1 MYSVTSPGRPAIKML
16 SKIDASNHLPAS
28 SGGDEWQFLRIRDPE
43 QPLTESGRMA
53 LVNTVLGPIDTF
65 DMGFTLCHEH
75 VMTGSAGV
83 AHSYPELVDRAAIT
97 ERAAAD
103 LTAACEGGV
112 STFVDLTTFDLGRD
126 VRLIRDAAERS
137 GVQIIVAT
145 GTWLEVPR
153 TFWQFGPDL
162 VSKLYIRELE
172 QGIDGTDI
180 KAGVIKVAN
189 DEGGVT
195 ERGEVVLRAAA
206 RAHLATGAPIFTHTW
221 APERIGERQI
231 AIFEQEGVD
240 LTRVCIGH
248 SNDTTELDYLLGILD
263 KGCWLGLDRYPGG
276 ARNTPDWRERT
287 RVVKDLIDAG
297 RSDRILLSH
306 DHTVFHGIISSEAA
320 KIRRRDNPDGY
331 LFISRHVLPYLE
343 ELGTGQDTIRQIMTD
358 NPRRYFEG

>member
-1 MYSVTSPGRPAIKML
+1 M
-16 SKIDASNHLPAS
+16 IDAPNPLLTSAC
-28 SGGDEWQFLRIRDPE
+28 GDEQQTPRIRDAE
-43 QPLTESGRMA
+43 QPLMESDRMA
-53 LVNTVLGPIDTF
+53 LVNTVLGPIDTSN
-65 DMGFTLCHEH
+65 MGFTLCHEH

-83 AHSYPELVDRAAIT
+83 ASSYPELVDRPAII

-103 LTAACEGGV
+103 LTATREGGV

-126 VRLIRDAAERS
+126 VRLIRDAAKRS
-137 GVQIIVAT
+137 GMQIIVAT

-153 TFWQFGPDL
+153 SFWQLGADIVADL
-162 VSKLYIRELE
+162 YVRELE
-172 QGIDGTDI
+172 LGIDGTDI

-221 APERIGERQI
+221 APERIGEQQI
-231 AIFEQEGVD
+231 AIFEKEGVD

-248 SNDTTELDYLLGILD
+248 SNDTTDLDYLLGILD

-276 ARNTPDWRERT
+276 ARNTPGWPERT
-287 RVVKDLIDAG
+287 RVVKELVDAG
-297 RSDRILLSH
+297 RSDRIMLSH
-306 DHTVFHGIISSEAA
+306 DHTVFHGIISAEAA
-320 KIRRRDNPDGY
+320 ATRQRDNPDGY

-343 ELGTGQDTIRQIMTD
+343 ELGAGQDTIRQIMIE

>member
-1 MYSVTSPGRPAIKML
+1 M
-16 SKIDASNHLPAS
+16 AS
-28 SGGDEWQFLRIRDPE
+28 
-43 QPLTESGRMA
+43 
-53 LVNTVLGPIDTF
+53 VNTVLGPTDTS

-83 AHSYPELVDRAAIT
+83 ASSYPELVDRAAIT
-97 ERAAAD
+97 ERAATE
-103 LTAACEGGV
+103 LSRTREGGV

-126 VRLIRDAAERS
+126 VRLIRDAAQRS
-137 GVQIIVAT
+137 GMQIIVAT

-153 TFWQFGPDL
+153 SFWQFGPDI
-162 VSKLYIRELE
+162 VAALYVRELE

-206 RAHLATGAPIFTHTW
+206 RAHLATGSPIFTHTW
-221 APERIGERQI
+221 APERIGEQQI
-231 AIFEQEGVD
+231 AIFEQEGVE

-248 SNDTTELDYLLGILD
+248 SNDTTDLDYLLGILD

-276 ARNTPDWRERT
+276 ARNTPGWRERT
-287 RVVKDLIDAG
+287 RVVKQLIDAG
-297 RSDRILLSH
+297 RSDRIMLSH
-306 DHTVFHGIISSEAA
+306 DHTVFHGIISEEDA

-331 LFISRHVLPYLE
+331 LFISRNVLPYLE
-343 ELGTGQDTIRQIMTD
+343 GLGADQDTLRQIMIE